1 MHKIKHCLNVSKNI
15 KKNNMETKRDI
26 KKVSLKYGTRE
37 KIANLLNV
45 NRTTVTFAVTGRTN
59 SKLSKKIRKV
69 AVEMGGDPIY

>member
-1 MHKIKHCLNVSKNI
+1 
-15 KKNNMETKRDI
+15 MERREI
-26 KKVSLKYGTRE
+26 KKVSMKYGTRE
-37 KIANLLNV
+37 KIAELFGV